1 MSDQPS
7 SELGPMPEYLRKFA
21 ELHEQGK
28 TPEEIA
34 EELGVSVTTVK
45 QKYMYLYRKY
55 IDEAAKLLA
64 DGAPEDVV
72 MGELGITRKM
82 MEEAAKKAF
91 KRIQKQV
98 EAIKKESESAQERIQ
113 KELQEAGVGGGA
125 PSEVKGRYKELLE
138 EIRSMKTV
146 LDELAKYAVPPTP
159 PSPRPPSP
167 SAPSA
172 PSTQQVLQP
181 EIAKLREKL
190 ESLEK
195 NIMQYIAAPYTG
207 RIKKYV
213 VYPDGRVG
221 PLQRHTVHL
230 DNTPSNQVVVS
241 GTLTG
246 ARMGLY
252 RLMYQLVRPRTSF
265 FAPWWL
271 TSGNDSVQASGT
283 ESFDFGPG
291 SLGDLTTEREA
302 YTGTTEAV
310 QVSMDIYSLNA
321 QEAQIILSLD
331 SGAVSTKTVA
341 LIAGYQTVT
350 ATLDPPIPVGRRLLE
365 ARLEIGEYWDSRQVG
380 FDYGTSEADLWCNGV
395 SVADGGPVTRTVST
409 LVGNSGSEPADPS
422 IVRFYDGRPDLGG
435 TLIGTATLDAL
446 APFSNTF
453 VSTVWEIGGEGGEHL
468 LYVEVEPVPEFDT
481 ANNATQIT
489 VTLPRL
495 DGDLTVVSPHIVAG
509 EPLTFIVYLANLQG
523 AASLP
528 VTTFVEIRSPM
539 GETVYSET
547 RTLTLAGGEQ
557 RWEEFV
563 WNSDPTA
570 QAGVYAVIQETVDAY
585 GEQEAH
591 GDGFMLEEAAPCAGA
606 VGVTLSGP
614 PTVTAAHP
622 ATFTAV
628 ETV

>member
-1 MSDQPS
+1 
-7 SELGPMPEYLRKFA
+7 MPEYLRKFA

-213 VYPDGRVG
+213 VYPDGRVDIEYDYHPNDEAKIIG
-221 PLQRHTVHL
+221 VKTMADARKK
-230 DNTPSNQVVVS
+230 QVDAMVDKVLPEVIS
-241 GTLTG
+241 ELKET
-246 ARMGLY
+246 RK
-252 RLMYQLVRPRTSF
+252 
-265 FAPWWL
+265 
-271 TSGNDSVQASGT
+271 
-283 ESFDFGPG
+283 
-291 SLGDLTTEREA
+291 
-302 YTGTTEAV
+302 
-310 QVSMDIYSLNA
+310 DISSIG
-321 QEAQIILSLD
+321 E
-331 SGAVSTKTVA
+331 
-341 LIAGYQTVT
+341 
-350 ATLDPPIPVGRRLLE
+350 RLLTI
-365 ARLEIGEYWDSRQVG
+365 LETY
-380 FDYGTSEADLWCNGV
+380 
-395 SVADGGPVTRTVST
+395 
-409 LVGNSGSEPADPS
+409 
-422 IVRFYDGRPDLGG
+422 IVPK
-435 TLIGTATLDAL
+435 
-446 APFSNTF
+446 
-453 VSTVWEIGGEGGEHL
+453 
-468 LYVEVEPVPEFDT
+468 
-481 ANNATQIT
+481 
-489 VTLPRL
+489 LPRL
-495 DGDLTVVSPHIVAG
+495 HPALEST
-509 EPLTFIVYLANLQG
+509 
-523 AASLP
+523 LP
-528 VTTFVEIRSPM
+528 VTW
-539 GETVYSET
+539 
-547 RTLTLAGGEQ
+547 RTPEQ
-557 RWEEFV
+557 R
-563 WNSDPTA
+563 
-570 QAGVYAVIQETVDAY
+570 
-585 GEQEAH
+585 EQELRR
-591 GDGFMLEEAAPCAGA
+591 LEER
-606 VGVTLSGP
+606 LSK
-614 PTVTAAHP
+614 
-622 ATFTAV
+622 
-628 ETV
+628 